1 MLRQQTLKGHF
12 WEELRP
18 ALLLV
23 LYGSVGATH
32 QSGIMLDKLLYQE
45 QARQFHEFHAT
56 LLLWAFPQ
64 RECLQKDHR
73 TAALVQYT
81 VQSSGYYAMN
91 LGNMLTWSSF
101 PTWSQLITQRDVF
114 WTVTARV
121 EWVRSALRHSQGRT
135 GQVLSCL
142 ADQGSW
148 PFLCLWRDSQA
159 SDRPTPEM
167 CGGRSNDWLW
177 WK

>member
-56 LLLWAFPQ
+56 LLL
-64 RECLQKDHR
+64 
-73 TAALVQYT
+73 
-81 VQSSGYYAMN
+81 
-91 LGNMLTWSSF
+91 
-101 PTWSQLITQRDVF
+101 
-114 WTVTARV
+114 
-121 EWVRSALRHSQGRT
+121 
-135 GQVLSCL
+135 
-142 ADQGSW
+142 
-148 PFLCLWRDSQA
+148 
-159 SDRPTPEM
+159 
-167 CGGRSNDWLW
+167 
-177 WK
+177 